1 MKWSLKSEDLLDL
14 LGNPPVAGSFGG
26 TVNALSDLRTAREG
40 ELSFLS
46 SRKYVQHLGTSRAS
60 VILVPVGQAGEPGP
74 GQMWVYAENPSLAL
88 STICE
93 WIEAQF
99 LPAVEWG
106 LHPGAI
112 VDPTAVV
119 DPEASVG
126 PGCIVGPGAEIGRGA
141 ILRSHVRVDNSA
153 VIGDGSIL
161 EHGVHV
167 GWGCRIGAACHLF
180 SGAVIGADGFGFHSD
195 AGGHRRLA
203 QIGIVVI
210 EDKVEIGANASI
222 DRARFAETRIGE
234 GTKIDNLVQ
243 VGHNVTVGK
252 HCILCSQVGISGS
265 AKLEDFVVLA
275 GQVGVG
281 GHLTIGK
288 GVTATGQTGVTKD
301 VPAGSILGGT
311 PGRPH
316 REEMKRQVLLK
327 KLPGLAQRL
336 KAVEERLE
344 EA

>member
-1 MKWSLKSEDLLDL
+1 MKWSLRSEDIRDL
-14 LGNPPVAGSFGG
+14 LGNPSAAGSFAG
-26 TVNALSDLRTAREG
+26 TVSNLADLRTAEEG
-40 ELSFLS
+40 DLSFLS
-46 SRKYVQHLGTSRAS
+46 SGKYVRHLGKSRAS
-60 VILVPVGQAGEPGP
+60 VILVPTGQAGEPGP
-74 GQMWVYAENPSLAL
+74 DQVWIYTESPSLAL

-99 LPAVEWG
+99 IPVVEPG
-106 LHPGAI
+106 IHPGAS
-112 VDPTAVV
+112 VDTNATI
-119 DPEASVG
+119 DPGASVG
-126 PGCIVGPGAEIGRGA
+126 PGCIVGPGVEIGPGA
-141 ILRSHVRVDNSA
+141 VLRSHVRVDNSA
-153 VIGDGSIL
+153 VIGAGSIL

-180 SGAVIGADGFGFHSD
+180 PGAVIGADGFGFHSD
-195 AGGHRRLA
+195 ASGHRRLA

-210 EDKVEIGANASI
+210 EDKVEIGANSSV

-243 VGHNVTVGK
+243 VGHNVVVGK

-265 AKLEDFVVLA
+265 TTVEDFVVLA

-288 GVTATGQTGVTKD
+288 GTTATGQTGVTKD
-301 VPAGSILGGT
+301 VPPGSILSGT

-327 KLPGLAQRL
+327 KLPELVQRQ
-336 KAVEERLE
+336 KALEERLE